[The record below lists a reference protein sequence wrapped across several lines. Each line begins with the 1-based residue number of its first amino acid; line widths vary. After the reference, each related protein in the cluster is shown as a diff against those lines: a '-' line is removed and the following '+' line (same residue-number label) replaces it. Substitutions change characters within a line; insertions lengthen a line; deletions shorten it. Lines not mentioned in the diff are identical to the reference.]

1 MWKYI
6 LKRLLMM
13 VFVVL
18 GVAIVIFSIMYFVPG
33 NPAEIILG
41 ATATDEQI
49 AEMEHEMGL
58 DKPYLA
64 QLGDYLASTFLQGDL
79 GRSYQSKIS
88 VAEELM
94 VMFPR
99 TLIIAAC
106 SIVLTALIGIPL
118 GIIAATHQGKWPDYA
133 AVVLSLVGISIPGF
147 WLALMLVNWLSA
159 DLKILPLYGITGAPF
174 ADWQYYVIPVISNSV
189 VGISMIARQCRVDV
203 LEVIRADYVTT
214 ARAKGVS
221 NYNTTFK
228 HVMPNALIPLITSL
242 GSTFATS
249 LGGTV
254 VTESIFVIPGI
265 GLYMTNAIGRLDY
278 PAVRGGVVV
287 LAVAFSFVMLVVD
300 LIYAFVDPRIKAQYE
315 GK

>member
-49 AEMEHEMGL
+49 AAMEHELGL

-64 QLGDYLASTFLQGDL
+64 QLGDYLMNTFLRGDL

-88 VAEELM
+88 VAQELM
-94 VMFPR
+94 TMFPR

-159 DLKILPLYGITGAPF
+159 GLKILPLYGITGAPF

-221 NYNTTFK
+221 DHNTTFK
-228 HVMPNALIPLITSL
+228 HIMPNALIPLITSL

-278 PAVRGGVVV
+278 PAVRGGVVM
-287 LAVAFSFVMLVVD
+287 LAVAFSFVMLLVD